1 MLLSTC
7 HMLSV
12 NMTYKN
18 DGLQHKSVREENMI
32 TNNLSIRQY
41 LQHCL
46 LYEIFFYYLYIVN
59 KIILHFDI
67 IILPVDIFIMPVNK
81 IYFKK
86 NFAYSGQKCATLII
100 MNFSFQISFPD
111 NPTLKI
117 DKTSTSQIL

>member
-18 DGLQHKSVREENMI
+18 DGLQHKSVGEENMI
-32 TNNLSIRQY
+32 TNNLSIRHY

-81 IYFKK
+81 IYF
-86 NFAYSGQKCATLII
+86 
-100 MNFSFQISFPD
+100 
-111 NPTLKI
+111 
-117 DKTSTSQIL
+117 

>member
-81 IYFKK
+81 IYLKK
-86 NFAYSGQKCATLII
+86 KLCIQWAKMLII
-100 MNFSFQISFPD
+100 MNFSFRISFPD